1 MENYVTCAVCERTV
15 EIGAGYV
22 VRMDIMADPELPPM
36 TGDEITQGNLNA
48 AIAAVIEEARNLSA
62 EDLQDGVHRRS
73 PICIGRTVALA
84 IGRSS
89 ARPPTRRAGVCP
101 SRARAKAQAIQ

>member
-1 MENYVTCAVCERTV
+1 MENYITCAVCERPV

-36 TGDEITQGNLNA
+36 TGEQIAQGNLNA

-62 EDLQDGVHRRS
+62 EDLQDGVHRRFQYRLCPACHKRFLANPLELPRDS
-73 PICIGRTVALA
+73 RIGNN
-84 IGRSS
+84 
-89 ARPPTRRAGVCP
+89 
-101 SRARAKAQAIQ
+101 